1 MMADIGGGEPQ
12 QPGNEQGKGEEGEG
26 AVGLLY
32 DGLVFAMLEKFS
44 GSLLWWEGYLK
55 ILFHL
60 LNNFHRA
67 VVVAVVAV
75 LVVQTAVY
83 DVVDVIA
90 VRYGFVAAAFAVNM
104 TGTSLHG
111 VAAVGVGGVYIEAVL
126 VVVAVVL
133 VVQVAVMDVVDVV
146 TVFDRGLAAAFA
158 VNVLVVGMGMAVAH
172 FVSFHKGVFI
182 DGVMIAEI
190 DVGCK

>member
-1 MMADIGGGEPQ
+1 M
-12 QPGNEQGKGEEGEG
+12 
-26 AVGLLY
+26 
-32 DGLVFAMLEKFS
+32 
-44 GSLLWWEGYLK
+44 
-55 ILFHL
+55 
-60 LNNFHRA
+60 
-67 VVVAVVAV
+67 VAV
-75 LVVQTAVY
+75 LVMQTAVD
-83 DVVDVIA
+83 DVVNMIA

-126 VVVAVVL
+126 VVVAVVF
-133 VVQVAVMDVVDVV
+133 VVQVAVMDVVNVV
-146 TVFDRGLAAAFA
+146 TVFDCGVAAAFA

-182 DGVMIAEI
+182 DGVMIAET

>member
-1 MMADIGGGEPQ
+1 
-12 QPGNEQGKGEEGEG
+12 
-26 AVGLLY
+26 
-32 DGLVFAMLEKFS
+32 MLEKFS

-90 VRYGFVAAAFAVNM
+90 VRYGFVAAAFAVN
-104 TGTSLHG
+104 
-111 VAAVGVGGVYIEAVL
+111 
-126 VVVAVVL
+126 
-133 VVQVAVMDVVDVV
+133 
-146 TVFDRGLAAAFA
+146 
-158 VNVLVVGMGMAVAH
+158 VLVVGMGMAVAH

-182 DGVMIAEI
+182 DGVMIAET

>member
-1 MMADIGGGEPQ
+1 MADIGGGEPQ
-12 QPGNEQGKGEEGEG
+12 QPGNEQGKGKEGEG
-26 AVGLLY
+26 AVGLSH

-83 DVVDVIA
+83 DVVDV
-90 VRYGFVAAAFAVNM
+90 VA
-104 TGTSLHG
+104 
-111 VAAVGVGGVYIEAVL
+111 
-126 VVVAVVL
+126 
-133 VVQVAVMDVVDVV
+133 
-146 TVFDRGLAAAFA
+146 VFDRCMAAAFA

-182 DGVMIAEI
+182 DGVMIAET

>member
-12 QPGNEQGKGEEGEG
+12 QPGNEQGKGKEGEG
-26 AVGLLY
+26 AVGLSH

-90 VRYGFVAAAFAVNM
+90 VRYGFVA
-104 TGTSLHG
+104 T
-111 VAAVGVGGVYIEAVL
+111 
-126 VVVAVVL
+126 
-133 VVQVAVMDVVDVV
+133 
-146 TVFDRGLAAAFA
+146 AFA

-182 DGVMIAEI
+182 DGVMIAET

>member
-1 MMADIGGGEPQ
+1 MADIGGGEPQ
-12 QPGNEQGKGEEGEG
+12 QPGNEQGKGKEGEG
-26 AVGLLY
+26 AVGLSH

-90 VRYGFVAAAFAVNM
+90 V
-104 TGTSLHG
+104 
-111 VAAVGVGGVYIEAVL
+111 
-126 VVVAVVL
+126 
-133 VVQVAVMDVVDVV
+133 
-146 TVFDRGLAAAFA
+146 FDRGMAAAFA

>member
-1 MMADIGGGEPQ
+1 MNIPDYLGQPQ
-12 QPGNEQGKGEEGEG
+12 
-26 AVGLLY
+26 
-32 DGLVFAMLEKFS
+32 
-44 GSLLWWEGYLK
+44 

-126 VVVAVVL
+126 VVVAVVF
-133 VVQVAVMDVVDVV
+133 VVQVAVVDVVDVV
-146 TVFDRGLAAAFA
+146 AVFDGGMVAAFA

-172 FVSFHKGVFI
+172 FVSFHQDVFTDGAMIVETDI
-182 DGVMIAEI
+182 D
-190 DVGCK
+190 CK